1 MITVVTNHNETNT
14 TIDNNDNNDN
24 GAPLRN
30 ESVVMPMICPTK
42 MRVAFIFLSIIVQ
55 SVIVDIQEPKLFTW
69 YLLDITYMKLRFPS
83 FYPCSHPHWFP
94 DKLICRCRS
103 PTRGT
108 TSWSPTSLAWP
119 SSPSPY
125 SPSSTLGSTGKLRW
139 VYYICAF
146 AIKFYLKTKNLSLLL
161 WCRWEEVCG
170 FHLNV
175 FWSFQGENWKI
186 KIK

>member
-14 TIDNNDNNDN
+14 TIGNNDNNDN
-24 GAPLRN
+24 GAILRN

-55 SVIVDIQEPKLFTW
+55 SVIVDIQEPKFITW
-69 YLLDITYMKLRFPS
+69 YLLDITWNCDFHQ
-83 FYPCSHPHWFP
+83 FYPFRHPHWFP
-94 DKLICRCRS
+94 DKLLCRCRS

-119 SSPSPY
+119 SSPSP
-125 SPSSTLGSTGKLRW
+125 SWPSSTLGSTGKLRW

-146 AIKFYLKTKNLSLLL
+146 AIKLYLKTKNLSLLL
-161 WCRWEEVCG
+161 WCRWEEVCD
-170 FHLNV
+170 FHVNV
-175 FWSFQGENWKI
+175 FWSFQDENWK
-186 KIK
+186 